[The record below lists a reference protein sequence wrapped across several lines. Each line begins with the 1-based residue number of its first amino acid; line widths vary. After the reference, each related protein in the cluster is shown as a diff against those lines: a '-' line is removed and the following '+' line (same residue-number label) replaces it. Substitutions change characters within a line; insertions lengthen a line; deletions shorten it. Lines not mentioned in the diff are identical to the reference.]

1 MGVLLES
8 FFVNLTYSELNFNLM
23 KIKYL
28 VPVVFLLAFGTF
40 SSCDLLDKADD
51 VSFDTTLPL
60 TFVINETADNPG
72 GKAYAATQLLD
83 ATSDPEVA
91 KYASKIKE
99 FKVNRITYSISSVNP
114 SGVTFNSGEIVVSST
129 GTKIAT
135 AGNVALTSVSD
146 VELTANTAGF
156 NELATKLLDDKKE
169 EIKLQGTFTKTP
181 IAFTLS
187 CKFYVTI
194 TANAL

>member
-1 MGVLLES
+1 MKTKSTISILLLI
-8 FFVNLTYSELNFNLM
+8 V
-23 KIKYL
+23 
-28 VPVVFLLAFGTF
+28 FGTF
-40 SSCDLLDKADD
+40 SSCDIFDKADD
-51 VSFDTTLPL
+51 VSFDVTLPL
-60 TFVINETADNPG
+60 NFSINETADNPTG
-72 GKAYAATQLLD
+72 MSYSDTELLD
-83 ATSDPEVA
+83 AASNAEVA

-99 FKVNRITYSISSVNP
+99 FKVNKITYSISSVNP

-135 AGNVALTSVSD
+135 AGNVFLATVSD
-146 VELTANTAGF
+146 VELSVNTAGF

>member
-1 MGVLLES
+1 MKTKALLS
-8 FFVNLTYSELNFNLM
+8 ILILT
-23 KIKYL
+23 
-28 VPVVFLLAFGTF
+28 VFGTF

-51 VSFDTTLPL
+51 VSFDVTLPL
-60 TFVINETADNPG
+60 NFVINEGEDNPS
-72 GKAYAATQLLD
+72 GKAYSDTELLD
-83 ATSDPEVA
+83 ATSDPDVA

-99 FKVNRITYSISSVNP
+99 FKVNKITYSISSVNP
-114 SGVTFNSGEIVVSST
+114 GGVTFNSGSIVVSST
-129 GTKIAT
+129 GTTIAS
-135 AGNVALTSVSD
+135 AGNVGLTSVSD

-156 NELATKLLDDKKE
+156 NELAAKLLDDKQE
-169 EIKLQGTFTKTP
+169 EIKLQGTFTSTP